1 MTNYPGEPPQPS
13 DGEPNQ
19 GQPAGTP
26 QDGPASGT
34 TEGQS
39 DTELTQPVGYWE
51 RQAAEQERARQAGQ
65 QEAQPWAQR
74 PDPTTAY
81 PSQPSSQPSSQPYGQ
96 APPAYQ
102 QPYQQPY
109 GGPYDQQYG
118 QGQGYPPASGQ
129 SGPQGMAPGYP
140 PYGSFTPP
148 MRDHPQSTTALVL
161 GIVGLVG
168 GLSCGLGFFVSPFA
182 WALGRNASKEIA
194 ASRGQIGGE
203 GQARAGMIMGIIGT
217 VLLVLGLLAIALIIV
232 IAIAGSSSTSGSS
245 V

>member
-13 DGEPNQ
+13 DGESNQ
-19 GQPAGTP
+19 GQP
-26 QDGPASGT
+26 QDGPANGS
-34 TEGQS
+34 TEGPS

-51 RQAAEQERARQAGQ
+51 RQAAEQERAQQAGQ
-65 QEAQPWAQR
+65 QPAQQPAQPWAQPWAQR

-81 PSQPSSQPSSQPYGQ
+81 PSQPSSQPYGQ

-102 QPYQQPY
+102 QPQPY

-140 PYGSFTPP
+140 PYGAFTPP
-148 MRDHPQSTTALVL
+148 VRDHPQSTTALVL